1 MRVHELLITDA
12 CVDCDA
18 WPVVC
23 EAQSEKLHFAFTIA
37 GSSSMCS
44 NLVLGLFFDRF
55 GPRYTKV
62 LSLALIVIGAVLMG
76 KAQYRGSDDASSQ
89 TDYLLPGM
97 ALIGFSGPGVQL
109 SGIHLSNLFPEAK
122 ALVTCFIVGA
132 LQLSFFIFTL
142 FDLLYE
148 HAGISK
154 AAIFNGYAFVV
165 LLTLV
170 GSWMMD
176 PDTPFELQERARR
189 NTEHELLSPMRLPT
203 VFNDEDTS
211 LLLSSTPEL
220 AKYRK
225 QRSRSKFQRYDS
237 SDSDDD
243 DRLVTHSELPYRSF
257 RTQVRSTPFVLMC
270 FFFAIESLW
279 CNFFIGSVTDQLRW
293 KELPA
298 NDIAALL
305 SDLAMLLPGSVVFIP
320 LVGYLLETCGY
331 THVTFLCAL
340 SALAFTA
347 LSWSNLR
354 VVLLAAFALYTL
366 FRTILFSVLFAYIGQ
381 TFGFRHFGALTGI
394 AFCIGAAVGLLQTP
408 IAAIGDYQTIGYIQV
423 CCILIVVA
431 CWDLRNLLLLLLHTF
446 LFVLSVARTR
456 LQVVL
461 RENWFASMLTLWL
474 VVLCVC
480 EQFGSLLTTLV
491 LPLYELRRSKSN
503 KN

>member
-1 MRVHELLITDA
+1 
-12 CVDCDA
+12 
-18 WPVVC
+18 
-23 EAQSEKLHFAFTIA
+23 
-37 GSSSMCS
+37 MCS

-76 KAQYRGSDDASSQ
+76 KATYRGGYDGDACTQ

-154 AAIFNGYAFVV
+154 EAIFNGYAFVV
-165 LLTLV
+165 LLTLI
-170 GSWMMD
+170 GSWVVD

-237 SDSDDD
+237 DSDDND
-243 DRLVTHSELPYRSF
+243 DSNRLVTHSELPYRSF

-298 NDIAALL
+298 NEIDALL

-331 THVTFLCAL
+331 THVTFLCAA

-347 LSWSNLR
+347 LSWSNAR
-354 VVLLAAFALYTL
+354 VVLVAAFALYTL

-408 IAAIGDYQTIGYIQV
+408 IAAIGDFQTIGYIQV
-423 CCILIVVA
+423 GCMLLAQV
-431 CWDLRNLLLLLLHTF
+431 CWTQQL
-446 LFVLSVARTR
+446 V
-456 LQVVL
+456 VVL
-461 RENWFASMLTLWL
+461 RE
-474 VVLCVC
+474 VLFCVC
-480 EQFGSLLTTLV
+480 VCVCRSSKIASCLLCGKLFC
-491 LPLYELRRSKSN
+491 
-503 KN
+503 

>member
-1 MRVHELLITDA
+1 M
-12 CVDCDA
+12 
-18 WPVVC
+18 C

-55 GPRYTKV
+55 GPRFTKV
-62 LSLALIVIGAVLMG
+62 LSLALIILGAVLMG
-76 KAQYRGSDDASSQ
+76 QAQYRDDALSSPSSSQ
-89 TDYLLPGM
+89 PPDYLLIGM

-148 HAGISK
+148 HLGLSK
-154 AAIFNGYAFVV
+154 AVIFNSYAFVV
-165 LLTLV
+165 LLTLL
-170 GSWMMD
+170 GSWLVD
-176 PDTPFELQERARR
+176 PDTPFELQERQRR
-189 NTEHELLSPMRLPT
+189 NTEHELLCLPT
-203 VFNDEDTS
+203 VFNDEDAS

-225 QRSRSKFQRYDS
+225 QRSRSNFQRYDS
-237 SDSDDD
+237 SDSDNGDD
-243 DRLVTHSELPYRSF
+243 ARSITHSELPRRSL

-279 CNFFIGSVTDQLRW
+279 CNFFIGSVTAQLRW
-293 KELPA
+293 KELEA
-298 NDIAALL
+298 VDVDALL

-331 THVTFLCAL
+331 THVTFLCAA
-340 SALAFTA
+340 SALSFTV
-347 LSWSNLR
+347 LSWSNMR
-354 VVLLAAFALYTL
+354 VVLLAAFTLYTL

-394 AFCIGAAVGLLQTP
+394 AFCVGAAVGLLQTP

-423 CCILIVVA
+423 CDVLVCLLAQVA
-431 CWDLRNLLLLLLHTF
+431 CMLCCANLVCACAQRQDCLCVVWTIGLLTYLLLL
-446 LFVLSVARTR
+446 
-456 LQVVL
+456 
-461 RENWFASMLTLWL
+461 WL
-474 VVLCVC
+474 V
-480 EQFGSLLTTLV
+480 SLG
-491 LPLYELRRSKSN
+491 RC
-503 KN
+503 